1 MLGYG
6 GVKFAYLYCNYLGKF
21 MEYLSDECSV
31 LMGELHN
38 KLVVL
43 VDDTRLTPPEVII
56 VLRMMANNIER
67 LFETSVKG
75 KG

>member
-1 MLGYG
+1 
-6 GVKFAYLYCNYLGKF
+6 

-38 KLVVL
+38 KIVAL
-43 VDDTRLTPPEVII
+43 VDSVELTPPEVII

>member
-1 MLGYG
+1 
-6 GVKFAYLYCNYLGKF
+6 